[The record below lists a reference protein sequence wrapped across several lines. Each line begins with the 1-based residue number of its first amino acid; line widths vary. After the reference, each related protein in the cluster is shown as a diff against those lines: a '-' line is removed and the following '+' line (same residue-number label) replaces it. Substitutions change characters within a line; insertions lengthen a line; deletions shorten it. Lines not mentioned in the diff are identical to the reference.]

1 VGQAVLLV
9 AANNL
14 SRQYETTNP
23 VLTYNISGFLGTDTV
38 AVVSGSPAIMTP
50 AIMNSPVGVYPI
62 ILNNGTL
69 SAANYNF
76 SFTNGSLMVER
87 ATLQVIAD
95 DQSRFY
101 GVTNPALTYNISGF
115 LGTDTVAVVSGTAG
129 ISTTATTTSPVGAYP
144 ITVTDGGLMA
154 MNYNFTP
161 VNGTLT
167 VLATAPTI
175 LGITNVGAN
184 VVITWS
190 ALSNATYR
198 LQYQPSLPGTDWQN
212 IVPDIT
218 ATNVTASAVDS
229 PGGVKQR
236 YYRVMVV
243 P

>member
-1 VGQAVLLV
+1 LTVERATLQVIAD
-9 AANNL
+9 NQ
-14 SRQYETTNP
+14 SRFYGVTNP

-38 AVVSGSPAIMTP
+38 G
-50 AIMNSPVGVYPI
+50 
-62 ILNNGTL
+62 
-69 SAANYNF
+69 
-76 SFTNGSLMVER
+76 
-87 ATLQVIAD
+87 
-95 DQSRFY
+95 
-101 GVTNPALTYNISGF
+101 
-115 LGTDTVAVVSGTAG
+115 VVSGTPG

-144 ITVTDGGLMA
+144 ITVTDGGLSA
-154 MNYNFTP
+154 VNYSFTP

-198 LQYQPSLPGTDWQN
+198 LQYQPSLPGTDWQS

-218 ATNVTASAVDS
+218 ATNATASAVDS